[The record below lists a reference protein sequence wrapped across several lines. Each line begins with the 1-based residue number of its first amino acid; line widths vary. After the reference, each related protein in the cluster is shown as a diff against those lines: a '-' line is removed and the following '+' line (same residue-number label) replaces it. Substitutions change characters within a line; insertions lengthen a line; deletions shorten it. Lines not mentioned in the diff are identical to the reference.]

1 MKTEEFRKKDISEL
15 EKMVYD
21 LRKKLSDARF
31 KFSANQVKNVKEVS
45 VMKKDIARIL
55 TIIKET
61 KNHA

>member
-15 EKMVYD
+15 EKMVYH
-21 LRKKLSDARF
+21 LRRKLSDARF

>member
-21 LRKKLSDARF
+21 LRRKLSDARF